1 MAKVVNAPIFH
12 VNGDDPE
19 SVIHVSRIA
28 SEWRATFHRDVV
40 VDIVCYRRFGH
51 NEIDEPSFTQP
62 LMYQKIRSLKPTLDK
77 YSEQLIKEGVVT
89 AEEVR
94 ITFIYFEEIYLW
106 LVLY

>member
-1 MAKVVNAPIFH
+1 M
-12 VNGDDPE
+12 NGDDPE

-62 LMYQKIRSLKPTLDK
+62 LMYQKIRGLKPTLDK

-89 AEEVR
+89 AEEVC
-94 ITFIYFEEIYLW
+94 ITLNLNKAFKS
-106 LVLY
+106 